1 MCRVP
6 HEEPDQ
12 HERRDQEVR
21 TAVVGVE
28 GIRDGVV
35 ADDRRLHGVLAEQPE
50 SLLRAD
56 DQQRV
61 AGRRAASLRHVVPD
75 HLVDHREHGDQG
87 DLPDE
92 AAPGSRRDAQGPAAG
107 AA

>member
-50 SLLRAD
+50 SLLRGD

-61 AGRRAASLRHVVPD
+61 AGRRAAGLRHVVPD
-75 HLVDHREHGDQG
+75 HLVDHRERGDQA

-92 AAPGSRRDAQGPAAG
+92 AAPGSRRDAKGPAAG